1 MIENNPTNVQ
11 AAFEMLLEEIE
22 ADIDFVNGVG
32 SKAFEKRDYDRARE
46 APGRWRRFLTELA
59 RG

>member
-22 ADIDFVNGVG
+22 A
-32 SKAFEKRDYDRARE
+32 ERE
-46 APGRWRRFLTELA
+46 RRRWAPRRGR
-59 RG
+59 

>member
-22 ADIDFVNGVG
+22 AETRRAQTSLREKEGVRSCPDTRGTTPG
-32 SKAFEKRDYDRARE
+32 SSM
-46 APGRWRRFLTELA
+46 
-59 RG
+59 